1 MPPIANT
8 RYGQL
13 QGEEEDGLSVFRG
26 VPFAAPPLG
35 ELRFRAP
42 RPPEAWDGVRD
53 ATEFASISMQTF
65 TPGIE
70 LLGAWEAPVD
80 EDCLSLNVWTPG
92 LDDAARPVMV
102 WIHGGGF
109 SGGSGSTPIYD
120 GRHLAQR
127 GDVVVVTINY
137 RLGALGYFYNP
148 RLPTATIRRA
158 ATTGCATR
166 SRRWSGSA
174 TTSPASAAIRT
185 T

>member
-13 QGEEEDGLSVFRG
+13 QGVEEDGLAVFRG

-148 RLPTATIRRA
+148 RSPTATIRRA

-166 SRRWSGSA
+166 SRRWSGYA

>member
-26 VPFAAPPLG
+26 VPFAAPPVG

-70 LLGAWEAPVD
+70 LLGAWEA
-80 EDCLSLNVWTPG
+80 
-92 LDDAARPVMV
+92 
-102 WIHGGGF
+102 
-109 SGGSGSTPIYD
+109 
-120 GRHLAQR
+120 
-127 GDVVVVTINY
+127 
-137 RLGALGYFYNP
+137 RLT
-148 RLPTATIRRA
+148 RTA
-158 ATTGCATR
+158 
-166 SRRWSGSA
+166 
-174 TTSPASAAIRT
+174 
-185 T
+185 